1 MMPGFWGSHLGI
13 IDFELEKVDNEW
25 TILDGMSSLRS
36 IEDVEADED
45 VREAVADEH
54 QATKDYVNAPVGE
67 TSAPLYSYFSQ
78 VQDDPTVQ
86 IVSDAQMAYV
96 EKYIQG
102 TELEGLPVLSAAA
115 PFKAGRDGVT
125 DFTDIE
131 AGGIAIK
138 DTTSLYKYPNTIQ
151 VLKLNGAEVREWLEW
166 SAGQFY
172 QIDPNSTEEQL
183 LVRPNTRSDE
193 GFPSYNFDI
202 IDGVSYQIDVTQP
215 ARYDKSGEEVIN
227 PDSHR
232 IVNLQYNGEEVSE
245 EQVFLVAT
253 NNYRASATP
262 IANPGG
268 DNIVIESPDENRQ
281 ALVNYI
287 RDNGEVNPS
296 PDNNWSLAPIDGDV
310 NLTFHSSP
318 EAQKYTGQV
327 EGIEFLSE
335 LDNGF
340 AKYSINLAATSD
352 NNDSPDEGS
361 DEDESTDNESDEQEE
376 DQSSEDVIKDETQL
390 VKNDNQKVYSYSK
403 EAKSVTI
410 NKEAISELDQDFSV
424 ELSNGKATLL
434 IPNKLFPEGKD
445 VTINFGEVS
454 NEVAENN
461 KDAVSELVDFSIIAD
476 GEDITEFSDNPITV
490 TFTVDKNK
498 VNNWEDLKVVYIDE
512 NGDQKEIISPI
523 SYNKETGEV
532 VAELTHF
539 SAYGVFEIASADN
552 GEVLPDTATNQY
564 NWLMVGGLLLVFGT
578 TTLFAVRRKRLQN

>member
-1 MMPGFWGSHLGI
+1 MPGFWGSHLGI